1 MRSRPL
7 VAVLLTL
14 GLMSSVVAAASAEK
28 GTSSGAPAVEA
39 RVTAP
44 VAKLAA
50 PRQVT
55 EGDRYTVSIN
65 LKRTSLL
72 RRIHVQHR
80 VTDVFGDRSWQTV
93 KKLKPPS
100 GKRLSY
106 RTVAGDTDREII
118 RVLLQPKSGRPITS
132 KPVSVDVWHWYP
144 LTTFDSYYAT
154 AGVADYNGN
163 QFAMNG
169 RTYTGSW
176 YTYGTARSWE
186 SRYTLGRK
194 CTNMSGTFGLT
205 DSSADGSSATVQV
218 LAEGVEPVYV
228 SPTLAPGAVD
238 TRLTPLASPYRISIL
253 GTNTSPDKVLAYPAV
268 GDLQFLC
275 HGVE

>member
-1 MRSRPL
+1 VRSRPL

-14 GLMSSVVAAASAEK
+14 GHMSFVVAAASAEQ
-28 GTSSGAPAVEA
+28 GTSDGATAVASRVAGPAA
-39 RVTAP
+39 KLTAP
-44 VAKLAA
+44 S
-50 PRQVT
+50 QVT
-55 EGDRYTVSIN
+55 EGDRYTVRIK
-65 LKRTSLL
+65 LQRPSLL
-72 RRIHVQHR
+72 RRVHVQHR
-80 VTDVFGDRSWQTV
+80 VADVFGDRSWQTV
-93 KKLKPPS
+93 KTLKPRS
-100 GKRLSY
+100 GNRLSY
-106 RTVAGDTDREII
+106 RTVAGDTDREIF
-118 RVLLQPKSGRPITS
+118 RVLLQPRSGRSVTS
-132 KPVSVDVWHWYP
+132 KPVPVDVWHWYP

-218 LAEGVEPVYV
+218 LAEGVEPIYT

-253 GTNTSPDKVLAYPAV
+253 GTNTSPDKVLAYPAA

-275 HGVE
+275 HGLE

>member
-14 GLMSSVVAAASAEK
+14 GHLSFVMPAASGEQGTSSEVPVVAAA
-28 GTSSGAPAVEA
+28 GGPAA
-39 RVTAP
+39 KLTAP
-44 VAKLAA
+44 S
-50 PRQVT
+50 QVT
-55 EGDRYTVSIN
+55 EGDRYNVDIK
-65 LKRTSLL
+65 LKRPSLL
-72 RRIHVQHR
+72 RRVHVQHR
-80 VTDVFGDRSWQTV
+80 VADVFGDRSWQTV
-93 KKLKPPS
+93 KKLKPWS

-106 RTVAGDTDREII
+106 RTIAGATDHETF
-118 RVLLQPKSGRPITS
+118 RVLLQPKSGRSVTS

-154 AGVADYNGN
+154 AGVADYIGN

-186 SRYTLGRK
+186 SRYTLGRN
-194 CTNMSGTFGLT
+194 CTTMSGTFGLT
-205 DSSADGSSATVQV
+205 DNSSDGSSATVQV
-218 LAEGVEPVYV
+218 LAEGVEPIYT
-228 SPTLAPGAVD
+228 SPTLTPGVVD
-238 TRLTPLASPYRISIL
+238 TTLTPLATPYRISIL
-253 GTNTSPDKVLAYPAV
+253 GTNLSPDKVLAYPAA

-275 HGVE
+275 HGLE